1 MRTFRVGCALN
12 RLRVARRTAAARVRF
27 EAASREVW
35 SAFRGC
41 AMKRPGFIRSLSGHR
56 VGPPPWTVR
65 GLLARRSRPDGG
77 QLVGLARDHPLA
89 HATEA
94 LRCSARQ
101 WNHVAAMLVG
111 SGIARAEGGRWAMGL
126 MCSAGAVLVVLSLL
140 LAVRIQT
147 RHDRVIDVI
156 LGGRED
162 LPVATV
168 QRERRRLVSKGNRAG
183 LARSLEEIARD
194 AGAPRN
200 RRARLVPPLFEPQVV
215 ASVADELR
223 ELGAIL
229 RAGGVSARGVAS
241 LERLLS
247 HATSPL
253 YGRDVAAL
261 RDDLRRARERLKE
274 HDG

>member
-1 MRTFRVGCALN
+1 
-12 RLRVARRTAAARVRF
+12 
-27 EAASREVW
+27 
-35 SAFRGC
+35 
-41 AMKRPGFIRSLSGHR
+41 
-56 VGPPPWTVR
+56 
-65 GLLARRSRPDGG
+65 
-77 QLVGLARDHPLA
+77 
-89 HATEA
+89 
-94 LRCSARQ
+94 
-101 WNHVAAMLVG
+101 MLVG

-126 MCSAGAVLVVLSLL
+126 MCSAGGVLMVLSLL

-156 LGGRED
+156 LEGRED

-200 RRARLVPPLFEPQVV
+200 RRARLIPPLFEPQVV
-215 ASVADELR
+215 AWVADELR
-223 ELGAIL
+223 ELGAVL

-261 RDDLRRARERLKE
+261 RDELHRARELLTE
-274 HDG
+274 SDG